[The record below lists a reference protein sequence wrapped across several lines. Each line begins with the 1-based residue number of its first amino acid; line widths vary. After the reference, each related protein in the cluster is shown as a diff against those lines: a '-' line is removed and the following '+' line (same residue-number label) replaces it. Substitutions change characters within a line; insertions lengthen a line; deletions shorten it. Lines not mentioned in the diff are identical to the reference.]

1 MADND
6 RNPVQQPGSERPE
19 PVVTDPQTIQELL
32 IELTDL
38 NWEKDVEKS
47 MRPVA
52 VMFYSPSRVFCHQM
66 EPYFRNYAGEYKG
79 GLSVCAAQ
87 YHDQPLDC

>member
-38 NWEKDVEKS
+38 NWEKDVEKEHEAGCGYVLFS
-47 MRPVA
+47 FPCIL
-52 VMFYSPSRVFCHQM
+52 SPDGTIFPELCR
-66 EPYFRNYAGEYKG
+66 GI
-79 GLSVCAAQ
+79 
-87 YHDQPLDC
+87 